1 MSSFLDELE
10 RVGLVDGLG
19 PELGQGADHHPRL
32 EVLLPTLPRYYYKQ
46 KLKSRVS
53 MLFHILKLFGA

>member
-1 MSSFLDELE
+1 MLRQNAISEGAEHVMSSFLDELE

-32 EVLLPTLPRYYYKQ
+32 EVLLSILPNY
-46 KLKSRVS
+46 
-53 MLFHILKLFGA
+53 